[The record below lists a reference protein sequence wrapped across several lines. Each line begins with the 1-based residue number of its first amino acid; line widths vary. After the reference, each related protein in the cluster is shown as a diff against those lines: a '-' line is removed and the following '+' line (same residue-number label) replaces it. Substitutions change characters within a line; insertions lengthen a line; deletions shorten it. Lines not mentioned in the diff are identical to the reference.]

1 MIKKDYEKERE
12 KQLINVK
19 KGSKLLLHSCCAPC
33 SSGVIYRLVDH
44 FDVTVF
50 FYNPNID
57 TKEEYDKRAE
67 EQIRYVNQ
75 EYPGKVKV
83 VVCDYEKDEYLKA
96 ICGLENQPEGGLRCN
111 ECFKLRF
118 DKCAEYAK
126 NNGFD
131 YVTTTLTVS
140 PYKNAPLINEI
151 GEKACADN
159 KVTWIFCDFKKS
171 NGYLNSI
178 NNSKKHG
185 LYRQDYCGCEFSYLQ
200 SLNRKSTL

>member
-50 FYNPNID
+50 FYNPNIN

-75 EYPGKVKV
+75 EYAGKVKV
-83 VVCDYEKDEYLKA
+83 VVCDYEKEEYIKA

>member
-75 EYPGKVKV
+75 EYAGKVKV
-83 VVCDYEKDEYLKA
+83 VVCDYEKEEYLKA

-178 NNSKKHG
+178 NNSKKYG

>member
-75 EYPGKVKV
+75 EYADKVKV
-83 VVCDYEKDEYLKA
+83 VVCDYEKEEYLKA

-151 GEKACADN
+151 GEKVCADN

>member
-75 EYPGKVKV
+75 EYADKVKV
-83 VVCDYEKDEYLKA
+83 VVCDYEKEEYLKA

-151 GEKACADN
+151 GEKVCADN

-178 NNSKKHG
+178 NNSKKYG

>member
-75 EYPGKVKV
+75 EYADKVKV
-83 VVCDYEKDEYLKA
+83 VVCDYEKEEYLKA

>member
-75 EYPGKVKV
+75 EYAGKVKV
-83 VVCDYEKDEYLKA
+83 VVCDYEKEEYLKA